1 MQHRCV
7 EGPIPPI
14 TGIYEMSSRESEIK
28 MNGGTPADIETSS
41 QSKAFLRL
49 SNIMK
54 IKTGTI
60 FYTLIRRT
68 LQAALFI
75 IFIVSLGLSIIS
87 RDNVPGIVLTIILGS
102 LFCLSLWAERH
113 TKRWGEK
120 HKDMDP
126 EELKN
131 SRNRRALYILCTLV
145 ISISIGILLLKN
157 SFDLGSLNLI
167 LVIVGLIA
175 VIIRMRQEE
184 K

>member
-1 MQHRCV
+1 
-7 EGPIPPI
+7 
-14 TGIYEMSSRESEIK
+14 
-28 MNGGTPADIETSS
+28 MNGGTPADIETAS

-54 IKTGTI
+54 IKTGAI
-60 FYTLIRRT
+60 IYALIRRI
-68 LQAALFI
+68 LQTALFI
-75 IFIVSLGLSIIS
+75 IFIVSLGLSIRN
-87 RDNVPGIVLTIILGS
+87 RDNIPVIVVTIIFGS

-113 TKRWGEK
+113 TKRWEGK

-126 EELKN
+126 EKVKN

-167 LVIVGLIA
+167 LVIVVLVV
-175 VIIRMRQEE
+175 VIIRMWQGE